1 MIEQRRLGCLNQC
14 PSSPAILPE
23 RSDGFFEF
31 LGGAK
36 GDLLAGL
43 DLDRLASGRIA
54 AHAGGALAH
63 LQNAEADQADAVTF
77 LEMLRHQADEVK

>member
-1 MIEQRRLGCLNQC
+1 VTATSGVAKNGLGCLNQR
-14 PSSPAILPE
+14 PSNPAILPE

-43 DLDRLASGRIA
+43 DLDRLAGGGIA
-54 AHAGGALAH
+54 AHAGKHERAISGRKW
-63 LQNAEADQADAVTF
+63 AV
-77 LEMLRHQADEVK
+77 